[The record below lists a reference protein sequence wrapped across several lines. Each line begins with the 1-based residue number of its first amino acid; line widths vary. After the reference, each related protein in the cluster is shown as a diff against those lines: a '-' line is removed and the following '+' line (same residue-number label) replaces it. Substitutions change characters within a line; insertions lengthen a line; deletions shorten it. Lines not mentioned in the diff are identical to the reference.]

1 MMNATIDAQLSFEE
15 LQTLPPRS
23 EEINTADDL
32 NPSIPMKAP
41 ADTAAARTITCRRR
55 CNASLVKAIP
65 ASASMSIEALLTF
78 AEAAKHLGISLR
90 QFRRLVDAGKIG
102 FVKISERSPRIRPS
116 ELHRFLDASAV
127 NYSEVQP

>member
-32 NPSIPMKAP
+32 NPSIPMKAATNP
-41 ADTAAARTITCRRR
+41 AAAQATACRRR
-55 CNASLVKAIP
+55 RSVTLVKAVP
-65 ASASMSIEALLTF
+65 APAPVSIEALLTF

-127 NYSEVQP
+127 NYSEVQS